1 VAIDTGAIFESVWLM
16 FIMPATHTLEQ
27 YLHGRQPAGDASAF
41 RSQWQQRR
49 DQYLGDVKRLFSNIR
64 MWLGPLV
71 NEGFV
76 NIGEGTTRLTE
87 ENLETYDAP
96 ELNIF
101 LGDQAILIRA
111 VGTNVFGAYGRVDI
125 LGPKGAASMVLENWG
140 HWKLMHREYVGPEG
154 SQALYTRRSYSD
166 FTADDFKN
174 LLYMLIAE

>member
-1 VAIDTGAIFESVWLM
+1 
-16 FIMPATHTLEQ
+16 MPATHTLEQ
-27 YLHGRQPAGDASAF
+27 YLHGRQRAEDASAF

-71 NEGFV
+71 SEGLV
-76 NIGEGTTRLTE
+76 NIGEGTSRLTE

-125 LGPKGAASMVLENWG
+125 LAPKGTASMVLENWG
-140 HWKLMHREYVGPEG
+140 HWKFVRREYVGAES
-154 SQALYTRRSYSD
+154 SQPLYSRQFYSD
-166 FTADDFKN
+166 VTEEEFKN
-174 LLYMLIAE
+174 LLYALIAE

>member
-1 VAIDTGAIFESVWLM
+1 
-16 FIMPATHTLEQ
+16 
-27 YLHGRQPAGDASAF
+27 
-41 RSQWQQRR
+41 
-49 DQYLGDVKRLFSNIR
+49 

-111 VGTNVFGAYGRVDI
+111 VGTNVFGAYGRVDV
-125 LGPKGAASMVLENWG
+125 LGPKGSASMVLENWG
-140 HWKLMHREYVGPEG
+140 HWKLIHHEYMGPDP
-154 SQALYTRRSYSD
+154 SKPLARVRSYRD
-166 FTADDFKN
+166 FTGNDFKN
-174 LLYMLIAE
+174 LLYLLIAE

>member
-1 VAIDTGAIFESVWLM
+1 
-16 FIMPATHTLEQ
+16 MPATHTLEQ
-27 YLHGRQPAGDASAF
+27 YLQGRPRAADASAF

-49 DQYLGDVKRLFSNIR
+49 DQYLGDVHRLFSNIR

-71 NEGFV
+71 NEGLV

-96 ELNIF
+96 ELNVF

-111 VGTNVFGAYGRVDI
+111 VGTNVFGAKGRVDI
-125 LGPKGAASMVLENWG
+125 LGPKGSTSLVLENWG
-140 HWKLMHREYVGPEG
+140 QWKLMHREYLGPDPLKPLA
-154 SQALYTRRSYSD
+154 SVRSYRD

-174 LLYMLIAE
+174 LLYLLIAE

>member
-1 VAIDTGAIFESVWLM
+1 
-16 FIMPATHTLEQ
+16 
-27 YLHGRQPAGDASAF
+27 
-41 RSQWQQRR
+41 

-76 NIGEGTTRLTE
+76 NIGEGTTLLTE

-96 ELNIF
+96 ELKIY

-111 VGTNVFGAYGRVDI
+111 VGTNVFGANGRVDI
-125 LGPKGAASMVLENWG
+125 FGPKGTASVVLENWG
-140 HWKLMHREYVGPEG
+140 HWKLVHHEYIGPE
-154 SQALYTRRSYSD
+154 SSKPLARVRSYKD

-174 LLYMLIAE
+174 LLYTLIAE